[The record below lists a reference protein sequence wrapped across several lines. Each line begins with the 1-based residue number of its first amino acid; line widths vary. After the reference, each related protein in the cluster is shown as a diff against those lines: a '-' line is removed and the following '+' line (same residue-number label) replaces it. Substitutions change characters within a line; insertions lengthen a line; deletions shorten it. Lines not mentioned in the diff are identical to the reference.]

1 LGAGL
6 SDGATP
12 RAVLFACGQNV
23 IRSPMAA
30 GLMRHYCGHRTYVAS
45 CGVRAGGGVN
55 PFAVEVMAEIGIDL
69 ADHVPLDFDGLQD
82 TSFDLVISLAPI
94 AHHRAMEMT
103 RTMAIEAEFWPT
115 EDPSLTGGNRE
126 QMLGSYR
133 RVREGLRRRIEER
146 FAGPVPPNA

>member
-1 LGAGL
+1 VGAGQPEK
-6 SDGATP
+6 TVP

-30 GLMRHYCGHRTYVAS
+30 GLMQHYFGHRTYVAS
-45 CGVRAGGGVN
+45 CGVRAGAGVN

-69 ADHVPLDFDGLQD
+69 SGHVPMDFDGLQD

-103 RTMAIEAEFWPT
+103 RTAAIEAEFWPT
-115 EDPSLTGGNRE
+115 EDPSLSRGNRE
-126 QMLGSYR
+126 QILSAYR
-133 RVREGLRRRIEER
+133 RVRDGLRQHIEDR
-146 FAGPVPPNA
+146 FPVSVPPNA